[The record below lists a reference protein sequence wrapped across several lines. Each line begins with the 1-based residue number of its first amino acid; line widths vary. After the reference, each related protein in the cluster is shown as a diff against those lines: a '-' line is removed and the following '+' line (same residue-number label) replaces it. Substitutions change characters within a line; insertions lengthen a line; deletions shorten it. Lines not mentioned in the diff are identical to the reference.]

1 MEPKTKKIARPKFLV
16 FDEAQIDS
24 SILFNNTKQY
34 SPYVQFDI
42 QIFFHWGNF
51 SHPLPSRTGSD
62 GIICS
67 ASRGQQAAAAA
78 ITWGPHLVIL
88 SRVLYGNMV

>member
-42 QIFFHWGNF
+42 QILFHWGNF
-51 SHPLPSRTGSD
+51 NHPLPSRTGSD

-67 ASRGQQAAAAA
+67 ASRTSKVVNKQLQQ
-78 ITWGPHLVIL
+78 L
-88 SRVLYGNMV
+88 SLGGLTL